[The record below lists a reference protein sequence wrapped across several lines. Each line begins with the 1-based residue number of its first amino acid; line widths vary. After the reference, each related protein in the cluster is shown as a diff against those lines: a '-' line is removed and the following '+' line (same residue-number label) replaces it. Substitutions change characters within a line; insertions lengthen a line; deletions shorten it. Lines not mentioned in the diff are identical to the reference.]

1 MTTTTALVAE
11 LARAGV
17 KLSLSEDKL
26 RVAAPK
32 GQLSPELRDRI
43 TRHKAELVEW
53 LSRQRTDAELPT
65 VVHDAENLHTPFPPS
80 DLQTSFLMGSQQGFE
95 YHVRPHGYAEL
106 DFDELDPARFEQALN
121 TALARQRDSIV
132 VARPDMT
139 LQVVRDPTPLR
150 ITVCDYRGLPESEA
164 TEKMMATR
172 AAMER
177 KEPPLHHWPWLDVRM
192 SRYGNGRARLHYN
205 NNNFFTDAPSSFG
218 LIADALHYYHYPER
232 RLPRLDISYRDCV
245 LALAALEESP
255 LGKQAENY
263 WLSRVADWP
272 PAPDIPLRSGHGDRG
287 RSMLVRRELI
297 FPPDLWETVK
307 KKAAALGLTLT
318 STLLGAHA
326 EVISFWS
333 GSRHF
338 LLNNMITHRMPLHPQ
353 MNQVLG
359 NFASLY
365 PLEIDWRHDEPFH
378 ERVNRLQKQIM
389 ADVSHLYYSGVKVLQ
404 ALSHARRTPGRA
416 VCPFA
421 VGSALFVGRT
431 ERPYYSML
439 ETPQTLID
447 TEFWELPDGSLW
459 VIWDVIEAMFPDG
472 LIDAME
478 AGYRSVIHDL
488 AGTDSAWECRAFDL
502 LPATQR
508 TARERLNR
516 PVPAA
521 RDGLLHSCL
530 PRRARS
536 HPAKPAVIAG
546 QRRLGYARLL
556 RHTERV
562 AGELRGHGV
571 GPGDLAAVV
580 LPKGWEQVAAVF
592 GVLTAGAAYVPID
605 PTWPPDRI
613 AYLINDTK
621 AAAVLTSEPVR
632 EIVAGLSTAPLVIV
646 SGAEPPAD
654 GTVDSADTDD
664 SDGTV
669 DPDSTVDLD
678 STGDFDSTVEF
689 DSTADSDGPQ
699 DPDDL
704 AYVIYT
710 SGSTGRPKGAM
721 LSHRGPLNTITD
733 INRRFGIGQH
743 DVVFG
748 ISSLCF
754 DLSVYDIFGTI
765 DAGAT
770 LVLPAPEQS
779 APAAWVEIMRQH
791 EVTVWNSVP
800 ALMQL
805 CAEAADSAGVRL
817 PALRTVLLSGDW
829 IPVDLPARIRQV
841 APNARVISLGG
852 ATEASIWSICFPVD
866 TLDTYEVSIPYGKP
880 LSGQSWHVLD
890 SRGRDAPTWVA
901 GELHI
906 GGAGLALGYLGD
918 EDKTRAAFVTHPRTG
933 ERLYRTGDLGRYL
946 PSGDIEFLGRA
957 DFQVKIQ
964 GFRVEPGEIEHA
976 LAGHPGVR
984 QAVVTTRTS
993 GSGKQLV
1000 AFVDRA
1006 NDGELSQG
1014 GLQDFLAGRLPG
1026 YMIPSRITVLD
1037 RLPLTG
1043 NGKIDRRQLD
1053 AMNLADTV
1061 DRREHVAPRDETEAA
1076 LADIWETIL
1085 GVTPVG
1091 VHDNFFD
1098 LGGQSFAALRVVGLI
1113 GERLGQRVTL
1123 GKLIEHPT
1131 IARLAERLG
1140 QAQAAASPLIRLRE
1154 TAAGDPWFFVHP
1166 AGGSVMCYRDL
1177 AELLDGPCHALQA
1190 AAPAAGREAP
1200 GTVEEM
1206 AAVYLDAV
1214 RQVRQNGPYR
1224 LGGWSSGA
1232 IVAFEMARQ
1241 LEKSGEPVDR
1251 VAVIDAPAP
1260 VAPATAPETAAPAMA
1275 ETGGETDVLLWFLED
1290 LGIGFD
1296 PGRVQPGQRRELA
1309 GAPPGEHL
1317 SRALALARDR
1327 GADTT
1332 RLSGLDLAATLA
1344 IFRRV
1349 VRACGAY
1356 RPPAISAPIIVVRA
1370 RDGAVTEFAGHPAQ
1384 GQPDWGWSSLTTGG
1398 TRATVVPGTHHTL
1411 LADPVAVA
1419 IVADTIARG
1428 PHSTSAGPQ
1437 VTAGGTP

>member
-17 KLSLSEDKL
+17 KLSLSDDKL

-65 VVHDAENLHTPFPPS
+65 VVHDAEHLHTPFPPS
-80 DLQTSFLMGSQQGFE
+80 DLQTSFLMGSQPGFE

-121 TALARQRDSIV
+121 TALARQRDNIV

-139 LQVVRDPTPLR
+139 LQVVDDLTPLR

-177 KEPPLHHWPWLDVRM
+177 KEPPLHQWPWLDVRM

-218 LIADALHYYHYPER
+218 LIADALHYYHHPER
-232 RLPRLDISYRDCV
+232 RLPSLQISYRDCV
-245 LALAALEESP
+245 LALAALEDSP
-255 LGKQAENY
+255 LGKQAEKY
-263 WLSRVADWP
+263 WLSRVEDWP
-272 PAPDIPLRSGHGDRG
+272 PAPDIPLRPGHGERG

-297 FPPDLWETVK
+297 FPPQEWETVK

-353 MNQVLG
+353 MDQVLG

-365 PLEIDWRHDEPFH
+365 PLEIDWRHDEPFR

-439 ETPQTLID
+439 ETPQTLVD

-488 AGTDSAWECRAFDL
+488 ASTDSAWECRAFDL
-502 LPATQR
+502 LPGTQR

-516 PVPAA
+516 AGPTA
-521 RDGLLHSCL
+521 RDGLLHSSL

-536 HPAKPAVIAG
+536 RPAQPAVIAG
-546 QRRLGYARLL
+546 QRRLTYAELL
-556 RHTERV
+556 RHAERV

-571 GPGDLAAVV
+571 RPGDLAAIV

-592 GVLTAGAAYVPID
+592 GVLNAGAAYVPID

-613 AYLINDTK
+613 AYLIGDTN

-632 EIVAGLSTAPLVIV
+632 EIVAGLSTAPVVIV
-646 SGAEPPAD
+646 GGTEPGAD
-654 GTVDSADTDD
+654 GTVGS
-664 SDGTV
+664 
-669 DPDSTVDLD
+669 D
-678 STGDFDSTVEF
+678 STGDTDSGVR
-689 DSTADSDGPQ
+689 Q
-699 DPDDL
+699 PDDL

-733 INRRFGIGQH
+733 INRRFGIGPD

-754 DLSVYDIFGTI
+754 DLSVYDVFGTI

-779 APAAWVEIMRQH
+779 APAAWVQIMRQH

-805 CAEAADSAGVRL
+805 CVEAAESAAICL

-852 ATEASIWSICFPVD
+852 ATEASIWSIWFPVD
-866 TLDTYEVSIPYGKP
+866 PRDSYEVSIPYGKP
-880 LSGQSWHVLD
+880 LSGQTWHVLD
-890 SRGRDAPTWVA
+890 PQGRDAPTWVA

-918 EDKTRAAFVTHPRTG
+918 EDKTRTAFVTHPRTG

-976 LAGHPGVR
+976 LAGHHGVR

-1000 AFVDRA
+1000 AFVGRA
-1006 NDGELSQG
+1006 SDGELSQEA
-1014 GLQDFLAGRLPG
+1014 LQAFLAGRLPG

-1053 AMNLADTV
+1053 AMNLAETTQ
-1061 DRREHVAPRDETEAA
+1061 RREHVAPRNEMEAA
-1076 LADIWETIL
+1076 LTAIWETIL

-1113 GERLGQRVTL
+1113 GDRLGHRVTL
-1123 GKLIEHPT
+1123 GTLIEHPS
-1131 IARLAERLG
+1131 IAGLAERLG
-1140 QAQAAASPLIRLRE
+1140 QAQAPSSPLIRLRE
-1154 TAAGDPWFFVHP
+1154 GAEGEPWFFVHP
-1166 AGGSVMCYRDL
+1166 AGGSVLCYRDL
-1177 AELLDGPCHALQA
+1177 AGRLDGPCHALQA
-1190 AAPAAGREAP
+1190 HPPAAGREVPGTVP
-1200 GTVEEM
+1200 GTVEDM
-1206 AAVYLDAV
+1206 AAGYLDAV
-1214 RQVRQNGPYR
+1214 RQARPSGPYR

-1232 IVAFEMARQ
+1232 IIAFEMARQ
-1241 LEKSGEPVDR
+1241 LEKAGEPVDM

-1260 VAPATAPETAAPAMA
+1260 LAPTMA
-1275 ETGGETDVLLWFLED
+1275 GEADLLLWFLED

-1296 PGRVQPGQRRELA
+1296 PGRVQAGQRRELA
-1309 GAPPGEHL
+1309 CAPPDEHL
-1317 SRALALARDR
+1317 SRALALARDQ
-1327 GADTT
+1327 GADTSRVT
-1332 RLSGLDLAATLA
+1332 GLDLAATLA

-1356 RPPAISAPIIVVRA
+1356 RPPAIAAPITVIRA
-1370 RDGAVTEFAGHPAQ
+1370 RDGAVTEFAGHPAE
-1384 GQPDWGWSSLTTGG
+1384 GEPDWGWSSLTTSGA
-1398 TRATVVPGTHHTL
+1398 RATVVPGTHHTL
-1411 LADPVAVA
+1411 LADPAAVA

>member
-1 MTTTTALVAE
+1 MTTTTALVAD

-17 KLSLSEDKL
+17 KLSLAGENL

-43 TRHKAELVEW
+43 AQHKPELVEW
-53 LSRQRTDAELPT
+53 LSQQRTDPELPK
-65 VVHDAENLHTPFPPS
+65 VVRDTEHLYTPFPAS
-80 DLQTSFLMGSQQGFE
+80 DLQTSFLMGSQPGFE
-95 YHVRPHGYAEL
+95 YYVRPHGYAEL

-121 TALARQRDSIV
+121 TALMRQRENIV
-132 VARPDMT
+132 VARQDMT

-150 ITVCDYRGLPESEA
+150 ITVSDYQNLPESEA
-164 TEKMMATR
+164 TEKMMAIR
-172 AAMER
+172 AAMGR
-177 KEPPLHHWPWLDVRM
+177 KEPPLHEWPWLDVRL

-218 LIADALHYYHYPER
+218 LIADALHYYHHPDQQ
-232 RLPRLDISYRDCV
+232 LPVLDISYRDCV

-255 LGKQAENY
+255 LGKQAERY
-263 WLSRVADWP
+263 WLDRVPTLP
-272 PAPDIPLRSGHGDRG
+272 PAPDIPLRAGHGNRD
-287 RSMLVRRELI
+287 RSMLIRRELL
-297 FPPDLWETVK
+297 FPPDLWESIK
-307 KKAAALGLTLT
+307 KKAGALGLTLT
-318 STLLGAHA
+318 STLLGVHA
-326 EVISFWS
+326 EIISYWS

-338 LLNNMITHRMPLHPQ
+338 LLNNMITHRLPLHPQ

-365 PLEIDWRHDEPFH
+365 PLEVDWRHDEPFR
-378 ERVNRLQKQIM
+378 ERVSRVQRQMM

-404 ALSHARRTPGRA
+404 ALSQARRTPGRA

-478 AGYRSVIHDL
+478 AGYRSVIREL
-488 AGTDSAWECRAFDL
+488 ASTDSAWERSAFDP
-502 LPATQR
+502 LPLIQR
-508 TARERLNR
+508 TTRDQLNR
-516 PVPAA
+516 AGGVP
-521 RDGLLHSCL
+521 GSELLHSSL
-530 PRRARS
+530 PERARS
-536 HPAKPAVIAG
+536 SEGKQAVIAG
-546 QRRLGYARLL
+546 ERLL
-556 RHTERV
+556 TYADLLWHARRIAGALRAHRV
-562 AGELRGHGV
+562 R
-571 GPGDLAAVV
+571 PGDLAAVV

-592 GVLTAGAAYVPID
+592 GVLHAGAAYVPID

-613 AYLINDTK
+613 TYLINDTQ
-621 AAAVLTSEPVR
+621 AAAVVTSGPLREMVTGLT
-632 EIVAGLSTAPLVIV
+632 TAPVVL
-646 SGAEPPAD
+646 AD
-654 GTVDSADTDD
+654 GADPGVDGAV
-664 SDGTV
+664 DGR
-669 DPDSTVDLD
+669 DMDAAPR
-678 STGDFDSTVEF
+678 
-689 DSTADSDGPQ
+689 Q
-699 DPDDL
+699 PDDL

-733 INRRFGIGQH
+733 INRRFGIGPD
-743 DVVFG
+743 DVIFG

-754 DLSVYDIFGTI
+754 DLSVYDVFGTI

-770 LVLPAPEQS
+770 IVLPTPEQS
-779 APAAWVEIMRQH
+779 TPAAWVDILQRH

-805 CAEAADSAGVRL
+805 CVEAADSAQVRL

-829 IPVDLPARIRQV
+829 IPVDLPRRIRQV

-852 ATEASIWSICFPVD
+852 ATEASIWSIWFPVD
-866 TLDTYEVSIPYGKP
+866 PRDTYEVSIPYGKP
-880 LSGQSWHVLD
+880 LSGQAWHVLD
-890 SRGRDAPTWVA
+890 TQGRDAPTWVA
-901 GELHI
+901 GELYI

-918 EDKTRAAFVTHPRTG
+918 EEKTRAAFVAHPRTG
-933 ERLYRTGDLGRYL
+933 QRLYRTGDLGRYL

-964 GFRVEPGEIEHA
+964 GFRVEPGEIEHS
-976 LAGHPGVR
+976 LAGHPNVR
-984 QAVVTTRTS
+984 QAVVVTRTS

-1006 NDGELSQG
+1006 NGDELSQG
-1014 GLQDFLAGRLPG
+1014 ALQDFLAGRLPG
-1026 YMIPSRITVLD
+1026 YMVPSRIVILD

-1043 NGKIDRRQLD
+1043 NGKVDRRQLE
-1053 AMNLADTV
+1053 AMNFAEAA
-1061 DRREHVAPRDETEAA
+1061 DRREYVAARNETEAA
-1076 LADIWETIL
+1076 LIAIWEEML
-1085 GVTPVG
+1085 EVTPIG

-1113 GERLGQRVTL
+1113 AERLGHRVTL
-1123 GKLIEHPT
+1123 GTLIEHPSV
-1131 IARLAERLG
+1131 ARLADYLSQAER
-1140 QAQAAASPLIRLRE
+1140 AWSPLVRLSAE
-1154 TAAGDPWFFVHP
+1154 EAGEPWFFVHP
-1166 AGGSVMCYRDL
+1166 AGGSVLCYRDL
-1177 AELLDGPCHALQA
+1177 ADLLGGACHALQA
-1190 AAPAAGREAP
+1190 PGPATGREVP
-1200 GTVEEM
+1200 GTVADM
-1206 AAVYLDAV
+1206 AALYLDAV
-1214 RQVRQNGPYR
+1214 RQVRPTGPYR

-1232 IVAFEMARQ
+1232 IVAFEMAHQ
-1241 LEKSGEPVDR
+1241 LEKLGEPVDQ
-1251 VAVIDAPAP
+1251 VAIIDAPAP
-1260 VAPATAPETAAPAMA
+1260 VAHPTIEEA
-1275 ETGGETDVLLWFLED
+1275 DILLWFLED

-1296 PGRVQPGQRRELA
+1296 PGKVRPEQRRKVA
-1309 GAPPGEHL
+1309 SGHASEHL
-1317 SRALALARDR
+1317 ANALALACDQ
-1327 GADTT
+1327 GADIT
-1332 RLSGLDLAATLA
+1332 RLTGLDLDATLA

-1356 RPPAISAPIIVVRA
+1356 HPPTISAPITVVRA
-1370 RDGAVTEFAGHPAQ
+1370 RDGAVTEFAGHPA
-1384 GQPDWGWSSLTTGG
+1384 GRDPDWGWSSLTTGG

-1411 LADPVAVA
+1411 LADPVAVV
-1419 IVADTIARG
+1419 IVADTISRG
-1428 PHSTSAGPQ
+1428 HPEMSAAPQ